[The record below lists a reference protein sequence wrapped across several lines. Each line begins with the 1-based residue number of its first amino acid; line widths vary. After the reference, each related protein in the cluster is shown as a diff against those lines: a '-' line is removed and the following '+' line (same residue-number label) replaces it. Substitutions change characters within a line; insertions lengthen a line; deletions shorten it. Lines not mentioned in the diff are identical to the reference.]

1 MNKKQTSFF
10 SKDFLNKIKQILS
23 DEKKRLEEEL
33 NKFTKKNPHV
43 KDDYDAA
50 FQEYGNKNDENALE
64 VAQYITDKPLEETLE
79 KELRDVK
86 KSLERLA
93 KDNYGVCKYCGK
105 PIDEKRL
112 SARPTSSACIECKKT
127 LTQEV

>member
-1 MNKKQTSFF
+1 MDKKQTSF
-10 SKDFLNKIKQILS
+10 SKDFLDKIKQVLS

-50 FQEYGNKNDENALE
+50 FQDYGNKDDENALE

-86 KSLERLA
+86 KSLERLE
-93 KDNYGVCKYCGK
+93 KSNYGICKYCDK

-112 SARPTSSACIECKKT
+112 LARPTSSACIACKKT
-127 LTQEV
+127 LTQEA

>member
-1 MNKKQTSFF
+1 MDKKQTSF
-10 SKDFLNKIKQILS
+10 SKDFLDKIKQVLS

-50 FQEYGNKNDENALE
+50 FQDYGNKDDENALE

-86 KSLERLA
+86 KSLERLE
-93 KDNYGVCKYCGK
+93 KDNYGICKYCDK

-112 SARPTSSACIECKKT
+112 LARPTSSACIACKKT
-127 LTQEV
+127 LTQEA

>member
-1 MNKKQTSFF
+1 MTKKTNF
-10 SKDFLNKIKQILS
+10 SKETLEQIKQILLQ
-23 DEKKRLEEEL
+23 EKARLEAEL
-33 NKFTKKNPHV
+33 GKFTKKNPHV
-43 KDDYDAA
+43 SDDYDASY
-50 FQEYGNKNDENALE
+50 QEYGNKDDENALE

-86 KSLERLA
+86 KSLERLD
-93 KDNYGVCKYCGK
+93 KGDYGICKYCEK

-112 SARPTSSACIECKKT
+112 LARPTSSACIECKKT